1 MRSYVWGID
10 LVAKVKL
17 YVHKSEVSTLWL
29 RLSYALI
36 LTLILIAKKVL
47 KLIVSF
53 NNENIL

>member
-1 MRSYVWGID
+1 M
-10 LVAKVKL
+10 AKVKL

-53 NNENIL
+53 NNENIS